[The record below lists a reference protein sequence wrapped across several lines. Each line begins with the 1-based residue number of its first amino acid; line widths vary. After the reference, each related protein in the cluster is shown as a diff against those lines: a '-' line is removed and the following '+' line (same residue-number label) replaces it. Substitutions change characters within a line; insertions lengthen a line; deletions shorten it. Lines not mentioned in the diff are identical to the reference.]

1 MGMSVL
7 LKAFIFLPLL
17 FLCKKD
23 KRIYVLLF
31 ILISSLNEIGL
42 KVGKLYLNLSSHLHY
57 NWSGKIL
64 SIIISITFIIILKR
78 FLVPI
83 SYSDPKISVGHK
95 IKAKRAMIFSYGI
108 LLLVIVIFYILNYK
122 QQFDMEQLLF
132 QLTMPGM
139 DEELCYR
146 GIYLAL
152 LNIAFIKR
160 YQFLD
165 AKFGVGLIIVSI
177 QFGLGHALS
186 VSSSMGISFDMFYFF
201 WSGAVG
207 FCIGLIA
214 ESTGS
219 LILPIVSHNGFNVIN
234 FLVRALR

>member
-7 LKAFIFLPLL
+7 LKTFIFLPLL

-31 ILISSLNEIGL
+31 ILISGLNEIGL
-42 KVGKLYLNLSSHLHY
+42 KLGRLYLNLSSHLHY
-57 NWSGKIL
+57 NWGGKIL
-64 SIIISITFIIILKR
+64 SIIISVAFIIILKR

-83 SYSDPKISVGHK
+83 SYSDLKISLGHK
-95 IKAKRAMIFSYGI
+95 IKAKRAIFFLWYSSNAHSN
-108 LLLVIVIFYILNYK
+108 FYILNYK
-122 QQFDMEQLLF
+122 QQFDMEQLFF

-201 WSGAVG
+201 WSGAAG

-219 LILPIVSHNGFNVIN
+219 LILPIASHNGFNVIN